1 MDSLSESESPLPPI
15 SNERYSTYSPDR
27 RDPVSGKSCKLYRYS
42 IARMRGTAAYFLFG
56 PSRFVSPSG
65 NKLDTSVSGVDT
77 TENGTVGPKGVSSS
91 SGASQSRECG
101 SNFPRRNSK
110 PRWDLAAR
118 KTRNGDDRS
127 RISMLGYPSFS

>member
-1 MDSLSESESPLPPI
+1 MDSLSEPESPLPPI
-15 SNERYSTYSPDR
+15 SNEWCSTYSPIR
-27 RDPVSGKSCKLYRYS
+27 RDLVSRESCKLCRYS
-42 IARMRGTAAYFLFG
+42 ITWMRGTAASFLFG

-65 NKLDTSVSGVDT
+65 SKLDTSVFGVDT
-77 TENGTVGPKGVSSS
+77 TETGAVGPESFS
-91 SGASQSRECG
+91 SGSGSLESWECG